1 MKNELNKKL
10 LSVWIKFNQK
20 IMYKKAKKYGFT
32 HPYVVAHSQSLDVL
46 LNKYQKLS
54 ETPPLHKY
62 PRTILS
68 NHPH

>member
-1 MKNELNKKL
+1 
-10 LSVWIKFNQK
+10 
-20 IMYKKAKKYGFT
+20 MYKKAKKYGFT